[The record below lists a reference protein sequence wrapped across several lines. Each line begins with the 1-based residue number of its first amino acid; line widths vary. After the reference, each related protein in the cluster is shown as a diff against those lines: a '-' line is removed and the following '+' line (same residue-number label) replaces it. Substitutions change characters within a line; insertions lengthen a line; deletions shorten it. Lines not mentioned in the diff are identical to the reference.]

1 MADLVAEQRRVKTS
15 KAHLLGQVQQ
25 STIAPSYYYL
35 CPGAF
40 NVVGFAYGKAESTA
54 PREGKVKVKRFR
66 SGRWVDEKEQVVE
79 LHQDEPT
86 VRIVSAEE
94 ALHGAGTFVESV
106 ICTAKFKV

>member
-1 MADLVAEQRRVKTS
+1 MATFSTQVRRSRFVGLWGMADLVAEQRR
-15 KAHLLGQVQQ
+15 
-25 STIAPSYYYL
+25 
-35 CPGAF
+35 GAF